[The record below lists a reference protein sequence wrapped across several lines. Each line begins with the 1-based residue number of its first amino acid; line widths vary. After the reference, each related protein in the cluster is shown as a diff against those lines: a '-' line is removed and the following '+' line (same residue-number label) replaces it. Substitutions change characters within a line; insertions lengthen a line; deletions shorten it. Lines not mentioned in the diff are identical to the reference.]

1 MSDAEAFNNRCRS
14 LENAFFSDLDQ
25 KLIRELQEKLTAEE
39 AVSKLRAESGIQ
51 DEATLK
57 DLQGLGI
64 TPEALSA
71 FRIFPLVAVAWAD
84 GQADAMEMTAVRM
97 IAQRHLA
104 AGSEASK
111 LLERWLKEVPT
122 EEMIST
128 WESCAGA
135 VFSSIGS
142 KQSQDLRAQLIEEVN
157 DVAKA
162 SGGLLGFGA
171 TSKSESDTIARIKRA
186 LGL

>member
-1 MSDAEAFNNRCRS
+1 
-14 LENAFFSDLDQ
+14 
-25 KLIRELQEKLTAEE
+25 
-39 AVSKLRAESGIQ
+39 
-51 DEATLK
+51 
-57 DLQGLGI
+57 
-64 TPEALSA
+64 
-71 FRIFPLVAVAWAD
+71 
-84 GQADAMEMTAVRM
+84 MEITAVRM

-162 SGGLLGFGA
+162 SGGVLGFGA

>member
-1 MSDAEAFNNRCRS
+1 MSDAEAFHNRCRS

-25 KLIRELQEKLTAEE
+25 KLIRELQEKLTVEE

-57 DLQGLGI
+57 ALQGLGI

-97 IAQRHLA
+97 FAQRHLA

-162 SGGLLGFGA
+162 SGGVLGFGA